1 MSLPVKEILNIGQRQ
16 LAEAGIADAAIDTK
30 LLYCYM
36 MKMTESE
43 FILAWQNALPD
54 SLCEEFFKLLEI
66 RTSGVPVQYIIGY
79 QEFMGLKFEVNEKV
93 LIPRQDTETMVE
105 DAISIINENK
115 LRGEDFPIKPKKS
128 WDVLDLCCGSGAIGV
143 SLAHFC
149 KTVRVTGSDVSND
162 AIQVARENAKSLGM
176 SSRVSFVAGDLLQPF
191 KGKFSKKK
199 FDMIISNPPYIESLV
214 IPTLQREVKDHEPMM
229 ALDGGEDG
237 LDFYKKIISDV
248 AENLKKEG
256 VLILEIG
263 HNQMEQVKALL
274 ENTFKFENIIGLK
287 DLAGRDRIVI
297 ATLAGKKK

>member
-16 LAEAGIADAAIDTK
+16 LAEAGVADAAIDTK

-36 MKMTESE
+36 MNMTESQ

-105 DAISIINENK
+105 DAISIVNENK

-128 WDVLDLCCGSGAIGV
+128 WDVLDLCCGSGAIGI
-143 SLAHFC
+143 SLAKFC
-149 KTVRVTGSDVSND
+149 PNARVTGSDVSND
-162 AIQVARENAKSLGM
+162 ALQVARENAKSLGM
-176 SSRVSFVAGDLLQPF
+176 SSKVSFVSGDLLQPF

-256 VLILEIG
+256 VLVLEIG
-263 HNQMEQVKALL
+263 YNQMEQVKALL
-274 ENTFKFENIIGLK
+274 ENTFKFENITGLK

>member
-149 KTVRVTGSDVSND
+149 KTVRVTCSDVSND